1 MSEYTIPNPDYPI
14 ELIDRLKPLMTDEI
28 IHTVALADRGDDAQE
43 HETAIRRIVS
53 ESRISRPM
61 RWVPRETLELTRWW
75 NPENHEHYMI
85 KVLEIHEAHIARA
98 FCSACL
104 LACITDE
111 IGEPF
116 DSLPGL
122 ISSCYTIDPSLLVDI
137 FPLINWYL
145 RLYPTDA
152 AHDINHEEI
161 IASSIGKLVVSCMLG
176 DEVEPIINILNRIQ
190 SSYEAMI
197 GLEKQWVFSDV
208 LGNCT
213 ARPEWTKL
221 AKKWLL
227 SPPLTWNQELRE
239 KVIYIGTRT
248 MPPAWV

>member
-1 MSEYTIPNPDYPI
+1 MSDYSIPNPDYPT
-14 ELIDRLKPLMTDEI
+14 ELVDRLKSLMTDEI
-28 IHTVALADRGDDAQE
+28 VHMIATADCGDDAHE
-43 HETAIRRIVS
+43 HEVAIRRIVS
-53 ESRISRPM
+53 EPRIPRPM
-61 RWVPRETLELTRWW
+61 LWEPRETLQLTRWW
-75 NPENHEHYMI
+75 NPEEHNSNKI
-85 KVLEIHEAHIARA
+85 SALSLSNAHVAAA
-98 FCSACL
+98 FSCACL
-104 LACITDE
+104 LACDDDGTQ
-111 IGEPF
+111 EPYN
-116 DSLPGL
+116 SLPQL
-122 ISSCYTIDPSLLVDI
+122 IRSCYAIDPSLLVDI

-152 AHDINHEEI
+152 EYDINHEEI

-208 LGNCT
+208 LGNCS
-213 ARPEWTKL
+213 ARPEWIKL